1 MLIRVVGVNGLV
13 ALDAT
18 PLGMEAAV
26 NLAAVVVLQPDQL
39 SPSPDL
45 LVD

>member
-1 MLIRVVGVNGLV
+1 MNGLV
-13 ALDAT
+13 ARDAT
-18 PLGMEAAV
+18 PLGMQAAV
-26 NLAAVVVLQPDQL
+26 NLAAVVVLQLDQL